1 MIGQPKPFASLSS
14 TLLARKGTARPA
26 MRPQGFG
33 GFGALQ
39 TQDDLGWNDMGD
51 PHDVHAHHEEQPA
64 VPPVLMQ
71 REALQREMIGDDF
84 DAPPVQPA
92 PMFDSYEDEPEPELE
107 EDYAPAIESV
117 LAVKPVRAVETP
129 VAALAVASSPVVA
142 PPVAA
147 PPVVVAPVAAVPVAA
162 PSVANMVPV
171 AVTLPGAR
179 GTDRSRDERQ
189 AGQGGVHAAARSR
202 PSSAP
207 APGKRTQEPF
217 RPATR
222 HGGAGRISRNFARG
236 GRAGEPAVTT
246 GRTLI
251 DLGEIR

>member
-171 AVTLPGAR
+171 AVTLPPAR
-179 GTDRSRDERQ
+179 AAQIVRETSAKRGKAAFTLRLDQDRHLHLRLASALRNRSAQQLVTEALDAFLETLPEVAELANQ
-189 AGQGGVHAAARSR
+189 LSPPAAR
-202 PSSAP
+202 
-207 APGKRTQEPF
+207 
-217 RPATR
+217 
-222 HGGAGRISRNFARG
+222 
-236 GRAGEPAVTT
+236 
-246 GRTLI
+246 
-251 DLGEIR
+251 